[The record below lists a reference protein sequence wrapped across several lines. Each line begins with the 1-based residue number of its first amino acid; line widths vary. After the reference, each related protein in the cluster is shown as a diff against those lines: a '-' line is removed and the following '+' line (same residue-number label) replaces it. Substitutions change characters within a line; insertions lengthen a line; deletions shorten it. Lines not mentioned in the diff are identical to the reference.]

1 MEFEAVIG
9 LEVHVQIKTE
19 TKMFTSCPYNYGAD
33 ENTLT
38 DPVVLALPGTLPVMN
53 GKAVLQ
59 AAKTGL
65 IFNCRIADV
74 CKWDRKNYFYPD
86 CPKNYQ
92 ISQNF
97 EPLCI
102 GGEVE
107 IELEG
112 QSRNIMGKHRKVKL
126 NRIHLEEDV
135 GKLTHGCN
143 DSLVDFNRA
152 GVPLIEIVSEPDMFS
167 AEEAFSYLNSLK
179 THLQYA
185 GISECDMEKGQM
197 RCDANVSV
205 RPVGQKELGTK
216 VEIKNLNSI
225 SGVKN
230 GIDYEIARQT
240 KAIQAG
246 ETIIQETRRWDAE
259 KMITLSMRTKETAND
274 YRYFPDP
281 DLMPVKLDSSVV
293 QSLADSLPE
302 MPFEKQ
308 ERFFKQ
314 YDLPFTITSVF
325 YPNADLCT
333 FFEEAVKL
341 HNNPKAIAN
350 FIANDLLR
358 ELSNNNL
365 SIKDCKIT
373 TKSLADLVKL
383 IDDGVISKQIA
394 QDVFIKMFE
403 SGKTANELVSALGL
417 KQNSNIDELIIFCKQ
432 AISENPKAVAEFMS
446 GKEAAINAIK
456 GNVMKLTKGKANTA
470 IIDKTLRELLINK

>member
-33 ENTLT
+33 VNTLT

-53 GKAVLQ
+53 EKAVLQ
-59 AAKTGL
+59 AAKAGL
-65 IFNCRIADV
+65 IFNCRIADS

-112 QSRNIMGKHRKVKL
+112 PSRNIMGVHRKVKL

-135 GKLTHGCN
+135 GKLTHGGN

-152 GVPLIEIVSEPDMFS
+152 GVPLMEIVSEPDMFS
-167 AEEAFSYLNSLK
+167 AGETFSYLNSLK

-230 GIDYEIARQT
+230 GIEYEIARQI
-240 KAIQAG
+240 KAIKAG
-246 ETIIQETRRWDAE
+246 EKIVQETRRWDAE
-259 KMITLSMRTKETAND
+259 KMITTSMRTKETAND
-274 YRYFPDP
+274 YRYFADP
-281 DLMPVKLDSSVV
+281 DLMPVKLDRAVV
-293 QSLADSLPE
+293 QSLVNSLPE

-325 YPNADLCT
+325 YPSASLCT
-333 FFEEAVKL
+333 FFEDAVKL
-341 HNNPKAIAN
+341 YNNPKAIAN

-365 SIKDCKIT
+365 SLCDCKIT
-373 TKSLADLVKL
+373 TKSLAELVKL

-394 QDVFIKMFE
+394 QDIFIKMFE
-403 SGKTANELVSALGL
+403 SGKTAEELVNELGL
-417 KQNSNIDELIIFCKQ
+417 KQNSNIDELITFCKQ